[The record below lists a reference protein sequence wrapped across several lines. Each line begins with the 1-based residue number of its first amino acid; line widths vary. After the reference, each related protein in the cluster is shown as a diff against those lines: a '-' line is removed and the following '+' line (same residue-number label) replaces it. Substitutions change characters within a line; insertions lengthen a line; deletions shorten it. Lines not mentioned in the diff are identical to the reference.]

1 MHLSIPYSAIDAILA
16 EQERAFQ
23 VALPGQLERANKR
36 RKRKGLV
43 DLTPDQ
49 ASRILRCVS
58 GGNSVATLSR
68 VEVAKD
74 GSLTI

>member
-1 MHLSIPYSAIDAILA
+1 MSLAIPYSAIDAILA

-23 VALPGQLERANKR
+23 VLLPGCFEQANKR
-36 RKRKGLV
+36 RKRKSLPA
-43 DLTPDQ
+43 LTLDQ
-49 ASRILRCVS
+49 ATRILRCVS
-58 GGNSVATLSR
+58 GGNPVATLIR